1 MKQLFLYS
9 LCFILFFAGSAKQNS
24 IQIVEG
30 GKLSYGLYDT
40 LNYQGEKILLMNSP
54 LQLTGHE
61 YQLVTLK
68 ELPDDTSGTPR
79 VIISY
84 VTEGGKL
91 FISKVSVRGCVISN
105 DTMKTRLERLTGSK
119 MTKNGLFPI
128 NVSGDYIGRA
138 NAERFPSYYE
148 KPYLI
153 PSTGTVYKIE
163 LDKGKIVKMK
173 DITNTEKNEKE
184 RLIKHFQS
192 IEKD

>member
-1 MKQLFLYS
+1 MKQIFLYS
-9 LCFILFFAGSAKQNS
+9 LCFILFFAGTVKQNS
-24 IQIVEG
+24 IQIVEE

-54 LQLTGHE
+54 LQFTGHE
-61 YQLVTLK
+61 YQLVTLN
-68 ELPDDTSGTPR
+68 ELPDDTSSPR

-119 MTKNGLFPI
+119 MTKDGLFPI
-128 NVSGDYIGRA
+128 NVSGVYIGRA

-148 KPYLI
+148 KPYII
-153 PSTGTVYKIE
+153 PGTGTVYKIE
-163 LDKGKIVKMK
+163 LDKGKIVKME

-192 IEKD
+192 IEKG

>member
-9 LCFILFFAGSAKQNS
+9 ICFILFFTGTAKQKP

-40 LNYQGEKILLMNSP
+40 LNYQGEIILLMNSP
-54 LQLTGHE
+54 LQFTGHE
-61 YQLVTLK
+61 YQLVTLN
-68 ELPDDTSGTPR
+68 ELPDDTGSPR

-105 DTMKTRLERLTGSK
+105 DIMKTRLERLTGSK
-119 MTKNGLFPI
+119 MTKDGLFPI
-128 NVSGDYIGRA
+128 NVSGVYIGRA
-138 NAERFPSYYE
+138 NAERYPSYFV

-153 PSTGTVYKIE
+153 PGTGTVYKIE
-163 LDKGKIVKMK
+163 LDKGKIVKME

-184 RLIKHFQS
+184 QLIKHFES
-192 IEKD
+192 IEKEK